1 MSWKWWGS
9 HQERLIQNYKN
20 LCKVYICIMSAPMST
35 PITNIPVQSSQPPI
49 EEDPEVNAILQE
61 MQQSAPQPAVVQQHA
76 VAPMRYAAPIQPHMH
91 ASPTMVSTPSKPYF
105 HSETAQRAVYAA
117 LIAYVLFYPKTL
129 EMVYARFS
137 FLEKFQSYDMVI
149 RFMLL
154 AIVLYALMWKFH
166 I

>member
-1 MSWKWWGS
+1 
-9 HQERLIQNYKN
+9 
-20 LCKVYICIMSAPMST
+20 MSAPMST
-35 PITNIPVQSSQPPI
+35 PISNIPVQSAPQQPI

-76 VAPMRYAAPIQPHMH
+76 VPPMRYAAPMPMQHMQQAMPMVQV
-91 ASPTMVSTPSKPYF
+91 ASTSRPLF

-129 EMVYARFS
+129 EMVYAKFS

-154 AIVLYALMWKFH
+154 AVILYALMWKFQ

>member
-1 MSWKWWGS
+1 
-9 HQERLIQNYKN
+9 
-20 LCKVYICIMSAPMST
+20 MSAPMST
-35 PITNIPVQSSQPPI
+35 PIMNIPVQSSQPPI

-61 MQQSAPQPAVVQQHA
+61 MQQSAPQPAVIQQHA
-76 VAPMRYAAPIQPHMH
+76 VAPMRYAAPVQQQPYMH
-91 ASPTMVSTPSKPYF
+91 APTMVSTPSKPYF

-129 EMVYARFS
+129 EMIYTRFS

-154 AIVLYALMWKFH
+154 AVVLYALMWKFQ